1 MSGSPAD
8 RAVDHVRA
16 LSTGGPADPV
26 WTVTL
31 AFHPDRAGPDGVAV
45 IDALARDGSYRS
57 QFETGTS
64 NGGLTAH
71 EGGDR
76 WRWESRLFGGV
87 YDRAHAAARPVYG
100 GLDLERSRY
109 GACPRFGSSFLRLA
123 QETLR
128 RSTFCHPDSVF
139 EPQRFGVH
147 DRSGLVDAVD
157 LAHSADPLDHY
168 VEAHVHGGVRLARDV
183 EEVVLDPSFAG
194 TVVEDVARR
203 LGPPVRWTPGRVL
216 AVDELVRHE
225 AYRGPEPVALGVA
238 VATDGR
244 LDARVVG
251 LAAAAGH
258 DPQTVKRLWH
268 LVARFGVPAAP

>member
-1 MSGSPAD
+1 MTGSPAD
-8 RAVDHVRA
+8 RAVAHVRA
-16 LSTGGPADPV
+16 LSTGGAADPS

-31 AFHPDRAGPDGVAV
+31 AFHPDRVGRGGATVV
-45 IDALARDGSYRS
+45 EALARDGLYRS

-71 EGGDR
+71 EGGER
-76 WRWESRLFGGV
+76 WRWESRIFGGA
-87 YDRAHAAARPVYG
+87 YDRGPATDRPVYG
-100 GLDLERSRY
+100 GLDLDRSPY

-123 QETLR
+123 PDTLP

-147 DRSGLVDAVD
+147 DRTGLVDD
-157 LAHSADPLDHY
+157 LDLDHSADPLDHY
-168 VEAHVHGGVRLARDV
+168 VEAHVHGGVRLDRDV

-194 TVVEDVARR
+194 TAVEDAARR

-238 VATDGR
+238 VAVDGR

-251 LAAAAGH
+251 LAAAAGY
-258 DPQTVKRLWH
+258 DPQAVKRLWH
-268 LVARFGVPAAP
+268 LVARYGVPAAR

>member
-1 MSGSPAD
+1 MTGSPAD
-8 RAVDHVRA
+8 LAVAHVRG
-16 LSTGGPADPV
+16 LSTGGAADPS

-31 AFHPDRAGPDGVAV
+31 AFHPDRVGPTGATV
-45 IDALARDGSYRS
+45 IEALARDGLYRS

-76 WRWESRLFGGV
+76 WRWESRIFGGA
-87 YDRAHAAARPVYG
+87 YDRGPVTDRPVYG
-100 GLDLERSRY
+100 GLDLARSPY

-123 QETLR
+123 PDTLP

-147 DRSGLVDAVD
+147 DRMGLVDDVD
-157 LAHSADPLDHY
+157 LDHSADPLDHY
-168 VEAHVHGGVRLARDV
+168 VEAHVHGGVRLDRDV

-194 TVVEDVARR
+194 TAVEDAARR

-238 VATDGR
+238 VAVDGR

-258 DPQTVKRLWH
+258 DPQAVKRLWH
-268 LVARFGVPAAP
+268 LVARFGVPVAP

>member
-1 MSGSPAD
+1 MTGSPAD
-8 RAVDHVRA
+8 RAVAHVRA
-16 LSTGGPADPV
+16 LSTGGPADPS

-31 AFHPDRAGPDGVAV
+31 AFHPDRVGPGGATVV
-45 IDALARDGSYRS
+45 EALARDGLYRS

-76 WRWESRLFGGV
+76 WRWESRIFGGA
-87 YDRAHAAARPVYG
+87 YDHGPAATRPVYG
-100 GLDLERSRY
+100 GLDVDRSPY

-123 QETLR
+123 PDTLP

-147 DRSGLVDAVD
+147 DRTGSVAGVARE
-157 LAHSADPLDHY
+157 HSPDPLDHY
-168 VEAHVHGGVRLARDV
+168 VEAHVHGGVRLDRDV
-183 EEVVLDPSFAG
+183 QEVVLDPSFAG
-194 TVVEDVARR
+194 SAVEDAARR

-216 AVDELVRHE
+216 AVAELVRHE

-238 VATDGR
+238 VAADGR

-268 LVARFGVPAAP
+268 LVARYGVPAAR